1 MRYCTKKVKDFVIF
15 TIFVD
20 SGWGEVGGGGGGGVI
35 ILGGLGGGGGG
46 GGGGGECVIILGDLE
61 GVRANLPLM

>member
-1 MRYCTKKVKDFVIF
+1 MRYCTKQVKDFVIF

-20 SGWGEVGGGGGGGVI
+20 SGWGEVA
-35 ILGGLGGGGGG
+35 
-46 GGGGGECVIILGDLE
+46 GGGGECVIILGDLE

>member
-1 MRYCTKKVKDFVIF
+1 MRYCTKQVKDFVIF

-20 SGWGEVGGGGGGGVI
+20 SGWGEVA
-35 ILGGLGGGGGG
+35 
-46 GGGGGECVIILGDLE
+46 GGGECVIILGDLE